1 MTEEKEMLFRRL
13 ESWTQWRFG
22 EGLGRAFVATTGP
35 TALPAAVQAWAGQ
48 HRDAVWQL
56 VWLKGP
62 AVLCGLALVG
72 PEQFAV
78 MQYANEGA
86 ATENIFSYA
95 TEGSWRMTEPT

>member
-1 MTEEKEMLFRRL
+1 MLFRRL

-35 TALPAAVQAWAGQ
+35 TALPAAVQAWASQ
-48 HRDAVWQL
+48 HREAVWQL

-62 AVLCGLALVG
+62 AVLCGLALAG

-78 MQYANEGA
+78 VQYANEGA
-86 ATENIFSYA
+86 VTHDVFCYA
-95 TEGSWRMTEPT
+95 IDGSWRIAQPT

>member
-1 MTEEKEMLFRRL
+1 MLFRRL

-35 TALPAAVQAWAGQ
+35 TALPAAVQAWASQ

-72 PEQFAV
+72 PSSSQS
-78 MQYANEGA
+78 
-86 ATENIFSYA
+86 FSTRTKA
-95 TEGSWRMTEPT
+95 QRQRTSSPTPLTARGE